1 MRNVG
6 IQPEFE
12 PFRIDH
18 DEFNFIRLRLK
29 QDRHHERVHADR
41 FTRTGRTG
49 DQQMRHFGEIGNVF
63 RTVDRLTKSK
73 RQQRSRLGREL
84 RRLDHF
90 AKKNGL
96 AFLIRYLD
104 ADVRFARNAVD
115 TDRRSFE
122 RETQIIHQTRH
133 PRILHTRVRL
143 KLKRRHHRPGS
154 DVHHLAG
161 HAEFRSFLY

>member
-63 RTVDRLTKSK
+63 RPINCLAESK
-73 RQQRSRLGREL
+73 RQQRSRLGRKL
-84 RRLDHF
+84 RRLDHL
-90 AKKNGL
+90 AKKDRL
-96 AFLIRYLD
+96 AFLIRNLD
-104 ADVRFARNAVD
+104 SDVSFARDSVD
-115 TDRRSFE
+115 ADRRSFE
-122 RETQIIHQTRH
+122 RETQIVDQTRH

-143 KLKRRHHRPGS
+143 KLKRRHHRPRS
-154 DVHHLAG
+154 DVHHLAR